1 VVSVSVFKFIG
12 PDRFLPNAGS
22 SASFALAQ
30 KCSGQPMLQYGAAA
44 GQAANTNV
52 ILQIPLEPEI
62 DTAWGQTLPLTQIHL
77 AYYVSALSAGVTPL
91 ISANFKVYEVRPV
104 AGSFYTVGVRVT
116 SAGTAAAVGLPN
128 SRTSATFVPAGEVS
142 ATAWGGEI
150 SNRGSAIADIGV
162 SSIVDTFTNIRVKDA
177 DAAEQYTRPYRPRLG
192 TVQTTFEISASLG
205 ASALIEFYGCFAEY
219 G

>member
-1 VVSVSVFKFIG
+1 MSVFKYIG
-12 PDRFLPNAGS
+12 PELWRPGAGS

-30 KCSGQPMLQYGAAA
+30 KCSGQVMLQYGVAA

-52 ILQIPLEPEI
+52 VLQIPLPADI
-62 DTAWGQTLPLTQIHL
+62 DTGWGQTLPLTRIHL
-77 AYYVSALSAGVTPL
+77 PYYVSALSAAVTPI
-91 ISANFKVYEVRPV
+91 ISANFKVYEVNLA
-104 AGSFYTVGVRVT
+104 AGQFMTTGVRVT
-116 SAGTAAAVGLPN
+116 SAGTAAGVGLPN

-142 ATAWGGEI
+142 ATAWTGSF

-162 SSIVDTFTNIRVKDA
+162 SSILDTFTNIRVLDSN
-177 DAAEQYTRPYRPRLG
+177 AAEQYTRPYRPRLG
-192 TVQTTFEISASLG
+192 YIQTTFEISASIG